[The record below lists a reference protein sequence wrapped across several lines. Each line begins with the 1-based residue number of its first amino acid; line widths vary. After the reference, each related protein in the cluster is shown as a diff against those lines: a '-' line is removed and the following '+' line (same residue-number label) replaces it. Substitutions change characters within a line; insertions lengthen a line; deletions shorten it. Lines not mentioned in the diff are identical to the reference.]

1 MSGLK
6 HELLT
11 QGSPL
16 SNLNG
21 GQGPQ
26 PDFAQSKVQDTY
38 SINGIPN
45 LPNLPPPSQLDL
57 QGEVPAYNYADNAP
71 EGASF

>member
-6 HELLT
+6 NELTT

-26 PDFAQSKVQDTY
+26 PNFAGSKVQDTY
-38 SINGIPN
+38 SINGQPP
-45 LPNLPPPSQLDL
+45 LPNLPAPSQLDL
-57 QGEVPAYNYADNAP
+57 QGQTPPYNYRDNAP
-71 EGASF
+71 ENSSF